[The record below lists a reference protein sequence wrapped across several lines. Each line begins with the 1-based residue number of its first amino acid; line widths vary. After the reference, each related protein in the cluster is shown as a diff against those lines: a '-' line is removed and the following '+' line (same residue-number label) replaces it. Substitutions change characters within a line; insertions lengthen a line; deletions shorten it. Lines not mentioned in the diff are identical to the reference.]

1 MTTQEKVDVI
11 EKFFYNNFIA
21 IPTGDGLK
29 DVGTCI
35 PAQNI
40 YIKNNKIN
48 YVNIGDGTCNLAYL
62 MTLIWTKGKCNN
74 GSNFQAPITI
84 DHCLSTYCRLEETA
98 FEVFEKYWYV
108 AQYGFEPGFFVRD
121 DINQSNI
128 KSSFKMLNTPVDE
141 DPCHSSFVSQDQVW
155 NLSPVLAQL
164 AKEGNKRARI
174 IGLDINNYIA
184 KNGYT
189 VYNPY
194 LSKVMHFHTYCPTFN
209 EDKVSP
215 WERAEDRIR
224 HYKHTVK
231 VKRGANNWYYSGGT
245 KAAVKFF
252 SNTSPT
258 GGLKFN
264 SLREV
269 IYKGII
275 FVLDRI
281 YEPILRA
288 FTGSDFKHNSYY
300 CYAAT
305 SGIWYNGRFK
315 ERFISLFNKSC
326 KTAGDGELFEWN
338 IAPFIVGGSTT
349 INVSD
354 LYDYLCPL
362 IDKWYNIAN
371 DFNNGNV
378 VDGTYSSP
386 ISMLVS
392 WYMYCGLIEN
402 KL

>member
-1 MTTQEKVDVI
+1 MTQEKVDVI

-35 PAQNI
+35 PAQTI
-40 YIKNNKIN
+40 HIKNNKID

-74 GSNFQAPITI
+74 ESNFKAPITI
-84 DHCLSTYCRLEETA
+84 DNCLNTYYRLEETA
-98 FEVFEKYWYV
+98 FKVFEKCWYV
-108 AQYGFEPGFFVRD
+108 AQYGVKPGFFVRD
-121 DINQSNI
+121 DISQGNI
-128 KSSFKMLNTPVDE
+128 KSSFKMLNSTIDE

-174 IGLDINNYIA
+174 IGFDINNYIA
-184 KNGYT
+184 ENGYT

-209 EDKVSP
+209 EDKVRP
-215 WERAEDRIR
+215 WERQEDRIK
-224 HYKHTVK
+224 HYKPTIK

-269 IYKGII
+269 IYKGIV
-275 FVLDRI
+275 FTLDRI

-305 SGIWYNGRFK
+305 SGIWYNSKFK
-315 ERFISLFNKSC
+315 RRFIDKFNKSI
-326 KTAGDGELFEWN
+326 KTTGTGELFEWN
-338 IAPFIVGGSTT
+338 IAPFIVGNSDTV
-349 INVSD
+349 NVSD
-354 LYDYLCPL
+354 LYNYLCPL

-371 DFNNGNV
+371 DFNSGYV
-378 VDGTYSSP
+378 ADGTYSSP
-386 ISMLVS
+386 ISMLVL

>member
-1 MTTQEKVDVI
+1 MKTQEKVDVI
-11 EKFFYNNFIA
+11 EKFFYDNFIA
-21 IPTGDGLK
+21 IPTGNGLK

-35 PAQNI
+35 PAQTI
-40 YIKNNKIN
+40 HIKNNKID

-62 MTLIWTKGKCNN
+62 MTLIWTKGKCDN

-84 DHCLSTYCRLEETA
+84 DNCLNTYYRLEETA
-98 FEVFEKYWYV
+98 FKVFEKCWYV
-108 AQYGFEPGFFVRD
+108 AQYGVKPGFFIRD
-121 DINQSNI
+121 DISQGNI
-128 KSSFKMLNTPVDE
+128 KSSFKMLNSTIDE

-155 NLSPVLAQL
+155 NLSPILAQL

-174 IGLDINNYIA
+174 IGFDINNYIA
-184 KNGYT
+184 ENGYT

-209 EDKVSP
+209 EDKVRP
-215 WERAEDRIR
+215 WERQEDRIK
-224 HYKHTVK
+224 HYKPTVK

-269 IYKGII
+269 IYKGIV
-275 FVLDRI
+275 FTLDRI

-305 SGIWYNGRFK
+305 SGIWYNSKFK
-315 ERFISLFNKSC
+315 RRFIDKFNKSI
-326 KTAGDGELFEWN
+326 KTAGTGELFEWN
-338 IAPFIVGGSTT
+338 VAPFVVGNSNTV
-349 INVSD
+349 NVSD
-354 LYDYLCPL
+354 LYNYLCPL

-371 DFNNGNV
+371 DFNNGYV
-378 VDGTYSSP
+378 ADGTYSSP
-386 ISMLVS
+386 ISMLVL